1 MDRNW
6 INRIILF
13 FVLGMGLYHIIP
25 SEFLI
30 GRLIYY
36 ISLYGSITSFLF
48 YLRYASLEK
57 KDKRFYLYASFY
69 SIGKMFYHLY
79 VAIFK
84 YRYFQLKME
93 YNFSILG
100 IECELFIS
108 IFTGILLI
116 SLLLIKYNNRDG

>member
-1 MDRNW
+1 M
-6 INRIILF
+6 L
-13 FVLGMGLYHIIP
+13 FVLGMGLYHVIP
-25 SEFLI
+25 SQFLI

-48 YLRYASLEK
+48 YLRHTSVDK
-57 KDKRFYLYASFY
+57 KYRNFYLYASFY

-84 YRYFQLKME
+84 YRYFELKLE

-100 IECELFIS
+100 MECELFIS
-108 IFTGILLI
+108 IFTALVFII
-116 SLLLIKYNNRDG
+116 LLLIKFNNRNG